1 MLMKAALIGQGQLGQ
16 ELLMKIMN
24 HNHSFILECVW
35 TPVGD
40 SCIQG
45 LGKLNISCA
54 NSIEEVLNNEQI
66 QLVFNTSYTGLGEF
80 ANKPDHRSTRRYI
93 HLVPEMQG
101 RGDFYGLLPELPQ
114 ECAHIQ
120 LVSPAA
126 QAIVPLVAALSQ
138 ICLIQEAEVISD
150 IPSKAADSEF
160 RAHLDEYMSATE
172 LALTGIG
179 GALQAKSMIFL
190 NPDEESAVNRYI
202 VHLKLEGGVDPSTV
216 TLSLSQAAAEI
227 SNDFPGY
234 RLKYTP
240 SYSGSILT
248 FMIEVRSWSKPLS
261 QDYGH
266 MDLLTSSACRA
277 GERWVKQQQ
286 ERGLYHGD

>member
-1 MLMKAALIGQGQLGQ
+1 MLMKAALIGEGQLGQ

-24 HNHSFILECVW
+24 HNYSFILECVW

-40 SCIQG
+40 SGIKG
-45 LGKLNISCA
+45 LGKHNISCA

-66 QLVFNTSYTGLGEF
+66 QLVFNTSYTALGEF
-80 ANKPDHRSTRRYI
+80 ANNPDHRSDRRYI

-101 RGDFYGLLPELPQ
+101 RGDFYGLLPELQQ

-138 ICLIQEAEVISD
+138 ICMIQEAEVISD
-150 IPSKAADSEF
+150 IPSKAADCEF

-179 GALQAKSMIFL
+179 GALQAKSLIFL

-202 VHLKLEGGVDPSTV
+202 VHLKLEEGVDPSVV
-216 TLSLSQAAAEI
+216 TLLLSQAAAEI

-248 FMIEVRSWSKPLS
+248 FVIEVRSWSKPLS
-261 QDYGH
+261 QGYGH

-277 GERWVKQQQ
+277 GEQWVKQQQ